1 MEKALIGTRDLIFDC
16 EIFANLRLNLYLL
29 LRPGPEH
36 LVALGSLEPQP
47 DLQQHRAL
55 GGVEAAAAA
64 GEAAHG
70 QPTPGA
76 GEGGG
81 EQPPALDTLG
91 PGAGRGSCTS
101 LYSTLGLVSA

>member
-1 MEKALIGTRDLIFDC
+1 MLFLMLC
-16 EIFANLRLNLYLL
+16 
-29 LRPGPEH
+29 PGPEH
-36 LVALGSLEPQP
+36 LVPLGSLEPQP

-55 GGVEAAAAA
+55 GRVEAAAAA

-81 EQPPALDTLG
+81 EQPPALQTLG

-101 LYSTLGLVSA
+101 LYITPCLVSA